1 MHSLNTFSMLF
12 TLLISTNAALDGV
25 RIADQARFIQSQL
38 PLPLGTQ
45 LPESKDLGIPTST
58 KISFEATPPVTNPR
72 QCPQTCAARAAAAI
86 GCGSLGNLQCVC
98 GRSAGFKGF
107 SMWCF
112 SASNCDFWASQQV
125 LRDIQVVCD
134 GVRPIMDMFKPTVLT
149 PNLAEIEKYV
159 STSRNEISMY

>member
-86 GCGSLGNLQCVC
+86 GCGSLWVY
-98 GRSAGFKGF
+98 RSNNVGV
-107 SMWCF
+107 
-112 SASNCDFWASQQV
+112 SNE
-125 LRDIQVVCD
+125 
-134 GVRPIMDMFKPTVLT
+134 VLT
-149 PNLAEIEKYV
+149 GVICNACAV
-159 STSRNEISMY
+159 GAQGSRASRCGVLVPLIAISGRVNKFCAIYK